1 MASNFCIESP
11 WFDRSWT
18 QKAPSN
24 YQCRVGIWELLGF
37 FNFLI
42 GVKLLYNVVLV
53 TAIQQCE
60 SAICIYVHLPSFLD
74 SQEFKP
80 VNPKGNQ
87 PWIFIRRTDAEAEA
101 LFGHLMWRADSLE
114 MTLMLGKTEG
124 KRKRGWQR
132 MRWLDGIT
140 NSTDMSLS
148 KFREIVKDREAW
160 YAAVHGVTKSRMRLS
175 NWTNSLSLSLS
186 PYCPHPTP
194 SRSSQST
201 RLGSLCYTAA
211 SH

>member
-37 FNFLI
+37 LNFLI

-132 MRWLDGIT
+132 MRRLDDIT
-140 NSTDMSLS
+140 QWTWVWANSGRYLRT
-148 KFREIVKDREAW
+148 VKPGMLQSVGSQRVRHDRATEQQW
-160 YAAVHGVTKSRMRLS
+160 QLI
-175 NWTNSLSLSLS
+175 
-186 PYCPHPTP
+186 
-194 SRSSQST
+194 
-201 RLGSLCYTAA
+201 
-211 SH
+211 